1 MLGGHSPVHSRPV
14 HPLGESVGGRFPT
27 VDDWHDFVVQPSVW
41 PVPPASPP
49 YPGASEGTGLRGTDL
64 LGYWS

>member
-1 MLGGHSPVHSRPV
+1 MLGGYSLIHSRPV

-27 VDDWHDFVVQPSVW
+27 ADDQHGFAVRSSVW

-49 YPGASEGTGLRGTDL
+49 YLGANEGTGLQGTDSL
-64 LGYWS
+64 SCWS